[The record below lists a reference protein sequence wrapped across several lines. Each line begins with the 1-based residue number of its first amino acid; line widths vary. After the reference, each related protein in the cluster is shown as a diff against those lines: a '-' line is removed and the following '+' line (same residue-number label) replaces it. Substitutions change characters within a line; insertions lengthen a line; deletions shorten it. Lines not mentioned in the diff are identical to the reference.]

1 MSKFRKSAAAALAVV
16 GLIIAMA
23 ACGKPDAVAPAA
35 TYRVYVSN
43 ERSGDLSVI
52 DGASRR
58 VLATI
63 PLGKRPRGIRLG
75 PDGQTL
81 YIALTGSPIAG
92 PGTDESKLP
101 PPDKSADGIAVFDIA
116 SGKIRR
122 IIKGVSNPEQLAVS
136 KAGRLYAA
144 DEDAAKLIVLDIN
157 SGAPVGAVAVGEEPE
172 GVALTPDE
180 KQVWVTSEGNS
191 AVVAIDTASL
201 KVLATIPVGERP
213 RNVVFSPDG
222 RRAFVAG
229 EADRV
234 IKVID
239 TAALSVLKSVTLAD
253 ASLKP
258 MGLAVSGDGK
268 VLYVSAGR
276 GAQVLALD
284 AETLAIRGVAPTGGR
299 PWGVALS
306 PDGKLLYS
314 AGGSSD
320 DVAVTDTATMQVL
333 SRIKAG
339 AGPWT
344 IVVAPSA
351 PR

>member
-1 MSKFRKSAAAALAVV
+1 MVQKVRFATLAVIGVGLLLASCAKREAAA
-16 GLIIAMA
+16 
-23 ACGKPDAVAPAA
+23 PTAPS
-35 TYRVYVSN
+35 YRVYATN

-52 DGASRR
+52 DGASRQ

-63 PLGKRPRGIRLG
+63 PLGKRPRGVRLG

-92 PGTDESKLP
+92 PGVDESKLP
-101 PPDKSADGIAVFDIA
+101 PPDKTADGIAVFDMA

-136 KAGRLYAA
+136 KDGRLFAA
-144 DEDAAKLIVLDIN
+144 DEDAGKLIVLDIV
-157 SGAPVGAVAVGEEPE
+157 SGAPVAAIPVGAEPE

-180 KQVWVTSEGNS
+180 TQVWVTSEGAS
-191 AVVAIDTASL
+191 TVVAIDTKSL
-201 KVLATIPVGERP
+201 RVLGAVPVGERP

-229 EADRV
+229 EGDRV

-239 TAALSVLKSVTLAD
+239 TATRSVITSATLAD
-253 ASLKP
+253 ASLRP
-258 MGLAVSGDGK
+258 MGMAVSGDGK
-268 VLYVSAGR
+268 TLYLSAGR
-276 GAQVLALD
+276 GGQVLALD
-284 AETLAIRGVAPTGGR
+284 AETLGIKGTAPTGGR
-299 PWGVALS
+299 PWGIALS

-333 SRIKAG
+333 ARIKAG

-344 IVVAPSA
+344 VVTAPAA